1 MKLVLFF
8 GPCSI
13 SVDSADDN
21 LLEKLARDFSYFT
34 VPRADSGV
42 CITITAER
50 REPDRQAYGG
60 RYLFTHFNG
69 RAYGWGDRRRV
80 RYPETLVTYDAA
92 ANRGS
97 VVSSDEELLHHY
109 TYYLIIALAGVHLD
123 ARGFH
128 RFHALGISVAGKPA
142 LFCMPISGGKTTLG
156 LALIEDPEISLYSED
171 TPLIDSRGRVHPFA
185 VRWSLR
191 EGHSAAIPERFTRIK
206 NDPVFGK
213 KILVDLDYYGLDRV
227 TSTPGCSPLVFWSV
241 KSSQERPS
249 VQAIHPLRSLALLVY
264 YIVTGKDCPQRAEVI
279 LRFSP
284 GGIRMITSLFCRRL
298 LAAVWLWRSSASYW
312 FYMTPDVPENAV
324 FIKGFIREN
333 TGVLRAGLPPKKS
346 DRL

>member
-8 GPCSI
+8 GPCCIAVHSEDGDLI
-13 SVDSADDN
+13 
-21 LLEKLARDFSYFT
+21 EKLARDFSYFT
-34 VPRADSGV
+34 APRADSGV
-42 CITITAER
+42 CITVTAER
-50 REPDRQAYGG
+50 HEPDRRADGG

-92 ANRGS
+92 ADRGS
-97 VVSSDEELLHHY
+97 VVSPDEELLHHY
-109 TYYLIIALAGVHLD
+109 TYYLIIALAGTHLD

-156 LALIEDPEISLYSED
+156 LALIEDPEVSLYSED

-191 EGHSAAIPERFTRIK
+191 EGHSAAIPERWTRIK

-227 TSTPGCSPLVFWSV
+227 TSTPGWSPLVFWSV

-249 VQAIHPLRSLALLVY
+249 VQAIHPFRSLALLVY
-264 YIVTGKDCPQRAEVI
+264 CIVSGKDCPQRAEVI
-279 LRFSP
+279 LRLSP
-284 GGIRMITSLFCRRL
+284 GGIRMIATVFCRRL
-298 LAAVWLWRSSASYW
+298 VAAVRLWRNSASYW
-312 FYMTPDVPENAV
+312 FYMTPDVPANAA
-324 FIKGFIREN
+324 FIKDFIREN
-333 TGVLRAGLPPKKS
+333 DGVRHRESTPS
-346 DRL
+346 EV